1 MGGSA
6 VEKGLA
12 VTYRYSTGYSR
23 DLSDT
28 LLVQSAHVPIPRISP
43 SRSRNTTVRVLQ
55 RVLCLRHP
63 HISVTLIRHDL
74 CLSRVQLSDELGP
87 SLWHRAAS
95 IATSPPPPRQQTID
109 PAHCRSLSEM
119 STILCSVPTSSALP
133 PLHVPTWRSYTII
146 TSRIEGPTGRER

>member
-1 MGGSA
+1 VQWRRAWLLHTGTVRVTVGIYRTLYWYNQHMFLYLGSP
-6 VEKGLA
+6 L
-12 VTYRYSTGYSR
+12 
-23 DLSDT
+23 
-28 LLVQSAHVPIPRISP
+28 